1 LTDAARTKGR
11 HRVVIVGGGFGGL
24 EAVAGLAGLP
34 VDITL
39 IDRRNYH
46 LFQPLLYQVATASLA
61 TSEIAWPIRYLVRRR
76 REVTTM
82 LATVVG
88 VDASARRVLLDD
100 GHALP
105 YDTLVLATGARHAYF
120 GHDEWEPFAPGLK
133 TLEDATTV
141 RRRLLLAFERAEC
154 ESDPQERAALLT
166 FVIIGAGPTGVEL
179 AGTIA
184 ELARSTLRPDFRHID
199 TSKARVVLIEAGP
212 RVLAGFAEELSAYAR
227 RALERLGVEVELDQP
242 VSECSADGVVF
253 GSRHLEARTI
263 IWAAGV
269 RASPAA
275 NWLDAPV
282 DRAGRLI
289 VLPDLTVPGW
299 PEIFAIGDTVT
310 IAGPDGKPLPGIAPA
325 AKQQGRYVARVIK
338 SRLRAEPRLAA
349 FRYRHAGS
357 LATIGK
363 RLAVIDF
370 GRIKLRGALAWWIW
384 GFAHIYFLI
393 GLRNRL
399 SVILSWLWIL
409 MRDQRSARLIT
420 QGRQSGDSGAAA
432 PR

>member
-1 LTDAARTKGR
+1 
-11 HRVVIVGGGFGGL
+11 
-24 EAVAGLAGLP
+24 
-34 VDITL
+34 
-39 IDRRNYH
+39 
-46 LFQPLLYQVATASLA
+46 
-61 TSEIAWPIRYLVRRR
+61 
-76 REVTTM
+76 
-82 LATVVG
+82 
-88 VDASARRVLLDD
+88 
-100 GHALP
+100 
-105 YDTLVLATGARHAYF
+105 
-120 GHDEWEPFAPGLK
+120 
-133 TLEDATTV
+133 
-141 RRRLLLAFERAEC
+141 
-154 ESDPQERAALLT
+154 
-166 FVIIGAGPTGVEL
+166 
-179 AGTIA
+179 
-184 ELARSTLRPDFRHID
+184 
-199 TSKARVVLIEAGP
+199 
-212 RVLAGFAEELSAYAR
+212 VLAGFAEELSAYAR

-253 GSRHLEARTI
+253 GSRHLEAKTI

-282 DRAGRLI
+282 DRAGRLM

-310 IAGPDGKPLPGIAPA
+310 IAGPDGKPVPGIAPA

-370 GRIKLRGALAWWIW
+370 GRIKLRGTLAWWIW

-399 SVILSWLWIL
+399 SVILSWLWIH